1 MDRKTIFADV
11 IVPLALP
18 QLFTYR
24 VPQFLNAEIRELQRV
39 VVPFGKKKKYT
50 AIIHHLHET
59 PPANYEARYIESVL
73 DAEQVLNTFQ
83 LRFWTWISDY
93 YMCSLGEVMQAAL
106 PAGLKLSSETI
117 VKPYG
122 VRDREHAGELTDR
135 EFLILDALEKTGQLS
150 ISDVEQIAGIKTVYP
165 IIRGL
170 IDKRMII
177 AEEEMNET
185 FKQKTEIYIGLNPEF
200 EGEDGLNALLNQLNK
215 APKQQEVL
223 LGFLSMNQA
232 VTLNLKPVKRKELLA
247 KVPGGLAPLNQLIKK
262 GIFVSESRVVSR
274 LSGDEQSIETVEL
287 SAAQEIALEQ
297 LHEGF
302 AEKQT
307 ILLHGLTGSGKTEL
321 YIRLISE
328 QLAQGNQVLY
338 LLPEIA
344 LTAQIINR
352 LRKHFGRTVQVYHSR
367 FSENE
372 RVEVWNAVSASHPEG
387 SVILGA
393 RSSVFLPFTK
403 LGLIIVDEEHE
414 PSFKQHEPAPRYHA
428 RDAAIVLG
436 SLYKAR
442 VLLGSGTPSIETY
455 YNAVT
460 GKYGL
465 VKLEERFGGAK
476 LPEIEINDLQEDT
489 KRRRMQ
495 GIFSPALIKQID
507 STLKAGNQV
516 ILFQNRRGFA
526 PLLDCQNC
534 HWVPQCVQCDISL
547 TYHKAIHQL
556 RCHYCGYAINV
567 PAKCN
572 ECGSPDIRMKGFGT
586 EKIEEEL
593 TALFPDVSS
602 SRMDLDTTR
611 SKFSY
616 HKLID
621 DFEQRRVDVLIGTQ
635 MVTKGLDFGNVTLV
649 GVLSADSMLNYP
661 DFRSFERCFQLLSQ
675 VAGRSGR
682 RQLPGKVLIQ
692 TWKPDHPVL
701 KYVQEHN
708 FLGFYEA
715 EIIER
720 RQYNYP
726 PFSKLIHVTLK
737 HEQQAPL
744 DSAAESLAN
753 FLRQTF
759 GSRILGPEYPSIAR
773 IRNYFQKRI
782 LIKVETTA
790 SLKKVKAELANQIA
804 AFFKEHP
811 LKQFRLVV
819 DVDPS

>member
-1 MDRKTIFADV
+1 
-11 IVPLALP
+11 
-18 QLFTYR
+18 LFTYR
-24 VPQFLNAEIRELQRV
+24 VPQFLNPEIRELQRV

-73 DAEQVLNTFQ
+73 EPEPSINETQ
-83 LRFWTWISDY
+83 LRFWTWISEY

-106 PAGLKLSSETI
+106 PAGLKLSSET
-117 VKPYG
+117 VLKLYG
-122 VRDREHAGELTDR
+122 ERDREPDKELTDR
-135 EFLILDALEKTGQLS
+135 EFLILDALEKTGQLC

-185 FKQKTEIYIGLNPEF
+185 FKQRVEIYVGLNPEF
-200 EGEDGLNALLNQLNK
+200 EGEDGLNALLNQLKK
-215 APKQQEVL
+215 APKQQEIL
-223 LGFLSMNQA
+223 LGFLSMNGA
-232 VTLNLKPVKRKELLA
+232 ATLDLKPVKRKELLM
-247 KVPGGLAPLNQLIKK
+247 KVPSGLAPLNQLIKK
-262 GIFVSESRVVSR
+262 GIFSSENRVVSR
-274 LSGDEQSIETVEL
+274 LGGEEQSVETVEL
-287 SAAQEIALEQ
+287 SVAQKIALEQ

-302 AEKQT
+302 AEKKT
-307 ILLHGLTGSGKTEL
+307 ILLHGLTGSGKTEI

-328 QLAQGNQVLY
+328 QLEQGNQVLY

-352 LRKHFGRTVQVYHSR
+352 LRKHFGRKVQVYHSR

-372 RVEVWNAVSASHPEG
+372 RVEVWNAVSAMNPEG

-393 RSSVFLPFTK
+393 RSSVFLPFSK

-455 YNAVT
+455 YNAVS

-489 KRRRMQ
+489 KKRRMQ
-495 GIFSPALIKQID
+495 GIFSPALVKQID
-507 STLKAGNQV
+507 STIKTGNQV

-567 PAKCN
+567 PSKCK
-572 ECGSPDIRMKGFGT
+572 ECGSTDIRMKGFGT

-593 TALFPDVSS
+593 AVLFPDVSS

-616 HKLID
+616 HKLIE
-621 DFEQRRVDVLIGTQ
+621 DFEQQRVDVLIGTQ

-701 KYVQEHN
+701 KFVKEHN
-708 FLGFYEA
+708 FLEFYES

-737 HEQQAPL
+737 HEQQPPL
-744 DSAAESLAN
+744 DSAADSLAG

-759 GSRILGPEYPSIAR
+759 GSRILGPEYPSISR
-773 IRNYFQKRI
+773 VRNYFQKRI

-790 SLKKVKAELANQIA
+790 SLKKVKTELAKQIA

-811 LKQFRLVV
+811 LKQFRLVI

>member
-1 MDRKTIFADV
+1 MLRDSENTNRCLPLGLMDRKTIFADV

-73 DAEQVLNTFQ
+73 DAEPVLNTFQ

-117 VKPYG
+117 IKPYG

-185 FKQKTEIYIGLNPEF
+185 FKQKTEICIGLNPEF

-321 YIRLISE
+321 YIRLMSE

-372 RVEVWNAVSASHPEG
+372 RVEVWNAVSAAHPEG

-414 PSFKQHEPAPRYHA
+414 PSFKQHEPAPRYQN
-428 RDAAIVLG
+428 
-436 SLYKAR
+436 
-442 VLLGSGTPSIETY
+442 P
-455 YNAVT
+455 
-460 GKYGL
+460 
-465 VKLEERFGGAK
+465 
-476 LPEIEINDLQEDT
+476 
-489 KRRRMQ
+489 
-495 GIFSPALIKQID
+495 GI
-507 STLKAGNQV
+507 ST
-516 ILFQNRRGFA
+516 
-526 PLLDCQNC
+526 
-534 HWVPQCVQCDISL
+534 S
-547 TYHKAIHQL
+547 
-556 RCHYCGYAINV
+556 
-567 PAKCN
+567 
-572 ECGSPDIRMKGFGT
+572 
-586 EKIEEEL
+586 KI
-593 TALFPDVSS
+593 
-602 SRMDLDTTR
+602 
-611 SKFSY
+611 
-616 HKLID
+616 
-621 DFEQRRVDVLIGTQ
+621 
-635 MVTKGLDFGNVTLV
+635 
-649 GVLSADSMLNYP
+649 
-661 DFRSFERCFQLLSQ
+661 
-675 VAGRSGR
+675 
-682 RQLPGKVLIQ
+682 
-692 TWKPDHPVL
+692 
-701 KYVQEHN
+701 
-708 FLGFYEA
+708 
-715 EIIER
+715 
-720 RQYNYP
+720 
-726 PFSKLIHVTLK
+726 
-737 HEQQAPL
+737 
-744 DSAAESLAN
+744 
-753 FLRQTF
+753 
-759 GSRILGPEYPSIAR
+759 
-773 IRNYFQKRI
+773 
-782 LIKVETTA
+782 
-790 SLKKVKAELANQIA
+790 
-804 AFFKEHP
+804 
-811 LKQFRLVV
+811 
-819 DVDPS
+819 